1 MARTRVAMQIKNDA
15 MDGNWTHPQ
24 ILAEIADFFARPF
37 TMMGN
42 CRFPP
47 YTSKEKAEEW
57 LGVWRL
63 INEQRMK
70 KRTQKTGRS

>member
-1 MARTRVAMQIKNDA
+1 MAMQIKNDA